1 MTKRIVTVQPNT
13 KRSLKNPVIRLF
25 LTILVSSLFTGLFS
39 QNSWAIAGSV
49 DDLLQMVKEG
59 RVVEAKEHRK
69 REARFLNNKNQQKR
83 LYKKSIRERKDLE
96 KISIKLERTY
106 DKNAE
111 SVTVL
116 QTRLDDRLGTLKD
129 LFSHLQTSAGSA
141 AAQID
146 NSIISAEFP
155 GRSLF
160 LTDLSKKIANS
171 STLPSIKEMERLWY
185 ELQREIIETGKV
197 SRFTTS
203 VIDTDGIASEQE
215 VIRVG
220 AFNLVSYGKYS
231 QYIPETQKIV
241 EYNKQPSSHF
251 GLSALSL
258 RSSEDDL
265 SSFGVDPTR
274 GAILDA
280 MVQTPELSDR
290 IEQGGIV
297 GYFILGLGALG
308 FLIIIERFGYLTIIS
323 RRVTSQIDN
332 LTPDIKNPLGR
343 IFKVYQDNASVDTG
357 TLELKLGEAI
367 LKERAPLERFLTFLK
382 IISVVSPLLGLLG
395 TVTGMINTFQAITL
409 FGTGDPKL
417 MAGGISQALVT
428 TVMGLSVAIPIV
440 LFHTIVSSRS
450 KRLLMILEEQSAG
463 MIAEQAEKEHL

>member
-1 MTKRIVTVQPNT
+1 MSTHTIAKILSTT
-13 KRSLKNPVIRLF
+13 LF
-25 LTILVSSLFTGLFS
+25 SILFTGLFC

-83 LYKKSIRERKDLE
+83 LYKNSIKERKNLE
-96 KISIKLERTY
+96 KTSIKLEKTY
-106 DKNAE
+106 DRNSE

-116 QTRLDDRLGTLKD
+116 QTRLNDRLGTLKD
-129 LFSHLQTSAGSA
+129 LFSHLQTTAGSA
-141 AAQID
+141 AAQIE
-146 NSIISAEFP
+146 NSIISAEYP

-160 LTDLSKKIANS
+160 LTELSQKISNS
-171 STLPSIKEMERLWY
+171 STLPSIKEMEQLWY

-197 SRFTTS
+197 SRFTTK
-203 VIDTDGIASEQE
+203 VINTNGIESDQE
-215 VIRVG
+215 VIRIG
-220 AFNLVSYGKYS
+220 AFNLVSYGNYL
-231 QYIPETQKIV
+231 QYIPETKKII
-241 EYNKQPSSHF
+241 EYNKQPSGHF

-274 GAILDA
+274 GAILEA

-308 FLIIIERFGYLTIIS
+308 FLIIIERFSYLTVIS
-323 RRVTSQIDN
+323 RRITSQIDN

-343 IFKVYQDNASVDTG
+343 IFKVYQDNPSVDTE

-463 MIAEQAEKEHL
+463 MIAVQAEKEHK

>member
-1 MTKRIVTVQPNT
+1 M
-13 KRSLKNPVIRLF
+13 
-25 LTILVSSLFTGLFS
+25 TILAKTKPRTFALCILVAIISGLFS
-39 QNSWAIAGSV
+39 QQSWAIAGSV
-49 DDLLQMVKEG
+49 DDLLEMVREG

-69 REARFLNNKNQQKR
+69 REARFLDSKNQQQR
-83 LYKKSIRERKDLE
+83 LYKQAITERNRLEKASIRLE
-96 KISIKLERTY
+96 KDY
-106 DKNAE
+106 DKNAD
-111 SVTVL
+111 TVSTL
-116 QTRLDDRLGTLKD
+116 QSRLDNRMGSLKE
-129 LFSHLQTSAGSA
+129 LFSHLQTTAGSS

-146 NSIISAEFP
+146 NSIISAEYP
-155 GRSLF
+155 GRSSF
-160 LTDLSKKIANS
+160 LNELSEKVANN

-197 SRFTTS
+197 SRFTTN
-203 VIDTDGIASEQE
+203 VIDTDGIESEQE

-220 AFNLVSYGKYS
+220 AFNLTSYGNYL
-231 QYIPETQKIV
+231 QYIPETQKIIQ
-241 EYNKQPSSHF
+241 YNKQPPNHF
-251 GLSALSL
+251 GLSALNL
-258 RSSEDDL
+258 RKSEDDL
-265 SSFGVDPTR
+265 SSFGIDPTR

-280 MVQTPELSDR
+280 MMQTPDIADR

-308 FLIIIERFGYLTIIS
+308 FLIIIERFGYLGFIS
-323 RRVTSQIDN
+323 RRIAKQVDKH
-332 LTPDIKNPLGR
+332 TPDMKNPLGR
-343 IFKVYQDNASVDTG
+343 IFKVYQDNKTIDTD

-367 LKERAPLERFLTFLK
+367 LKERTPLERFLTFLK

-440 LFHTIVSSRS
+440 LFHTILSSRS
-450 KRLLMILEEQSAG
+450 KRLLMVLEEQSAG
-463 MIAEQAEKEHL
+463 MIAEQAEKGQQ

>member
-1 MTKRIVTVQPNT
+1 MTKRSVKHPIV
-13 KRSLKNPVIRLF
+13 RISL
-25 LTILVSSLFTGLFS
+25 SLFISMLLTGLFS
-39 QNSWAIAGSV
+39 QNSWAIAGSI

-59 RVVEAKEHRK
+59 RVVEAKEHRN
-69 REARFLNNKNQQKR
+69 REARFLNNQNQQKR
-83 LYKKSIRERKDLE
+83 LYKNAIKERNSLE
-96 KISIKLERTY
+96 KVSIKLEKTY
-106 DKNAE
+106 DKNAD

-116 QTRLDDRLGTLKD
+116 QSRLDERLGTLKD

-141 AAQID
+141 AAKID

-160 LTDLSKKIANS
+160 LTGLSKKIANS
-171 STLPSIKEMERLWY
+171 STLPSIREMEQLWY

-197 SRFTTS
+197 SRFTTN

-220 AFNLVSYGKYS
+220 AFNLVSYGKYF

-258 RSSEDDL
+258 RTSEDDL

-274 GAILDA
+274 GAILEA

-297 GYFILGLGALG
+297 GYFILALGALG
-308 FLIIIERFGYLTIIS
+308 FLIIIERFGYLTVIS
-323 RRVTSQIDN
+323 RRITSQIDN
-332 LTPDIKNPLGR
+332 LVPDVKNPLGR

-428 TVMGLSVAIPIV
+428 TVMGLSIAIPIV

-463 MIAEQAEKEHL
+463 MIAEQAEKEHQ

>member
-1 MTKRIVTVQPNT
+1 MSKHSVKRPKFEIIL
-13 KRSLKNPVIRLF
+13 SLFIS
-25 LTILVSSLFTGLFS
+25 ILFTGLFS
-39 QNSWAIAGSV
+39 QNSWAIAGNI

-83 LYKKSIRERKDLE
+83 LYKNAISERKNLE
-96 KISIKLERTY
+96 KISIKLEKTY
-106 DKNAE
+106 DKNAD

-116 QTRLDDRLGTLKD
+116 ESRLDERLGTLKD

-141 AAQID
+141 AVQID

-160 LTDLSKKIANS
+160 LTDLSKKVANS

-197 SRFTTS
+197 SRFTS
-203 VIDTDGIASEQE
+203 NVIDTDGIASEQE

-220 AFNLVSYGKYS
+220 AFNLVSYGKYF

-258 RSSEDDL
+258 RTSEDDL

-274 GAILDA
+274 GSILEA

-308 FLIIIERFGYLTIIS
+308 FLIIIERFCYLTTIS
-323 RRVTSQIDN
+323 RRITSQINN
-332 LTPDIKNPLGR
+332 LTPDVKNPLGR
-343 IFKVYQDNASVDTG
+343 IFKVYQDNSTVDTG

-367 LKERAPLERFLTFLK
+367 LKERSPLERFLTFLK

-428 TVMGLSVAIPIV
+428 TVMGLSIAIPIV

-463 MIAEQAEKEHL
+463 MIAEQAEKEHQ

>member
-1 MTKRIVTVQPNT
+1 M
-13 KRSLKNPVIRLF
+13 
-25 LTILVSSLFTGLFS
+25 TILATPKSRTFALCLFAAIFSGLFS
-39 QNSWAIAGSV
+39 QHSWAIAGSV
-49 DDLLQMVKEG
+49 DDLLEMVREG

-69 REARFLNNKNQQKR
+69 REARFLGSKNQQKR
-83 LYKKSIRERKDLE
+83 LYQQAITERKRLE
-96 KISIKLERTY
+96 KASIQLEKDY
-106 DKNAE
+106 DKNAD
-111 SVTVL
+111 TVNTL
-116 QTRLDDRLGTLKD
+116 QSRLDNRMGSLKE
-129 LFSHLQTSAGSA
+129 LFSHLQTTAGSS

-146 NSIISAEFP
+146 NSIVSAEYP

-160 LTDLSKKIANS
+160 LNELSQKVANN
-171 STLPSIKEMERLWY
+171 STLPSIKEMERLWF

-197 SRFTTS
+197 SRFTAK
-203 VIDTDGIASEQE
+203 VIDTDGIESEQE

-220 AFNLVSYGKYS
+220 AFNLNSYGNYL
-231 QYIPETQKIV
+231 QYIPETQKIIQ
-241 EYNKQPSSHF
+241 YNKQPPSHF
-251 GLSALSL
+251 GLSALTL
-258 RSSEDDL
+258 RTSEEDL
-265 SSFGVDPTR
+265 SSFGIDPTR

-280 MVQTPELSDR
+280 MVQTPDISDR

-297 GYFILGLGALG
+297 GYIILGLGALG
-308 FLIIIERFGYLTIIS
+308 LLIIIERFGYLAFIS
-323 RRVTSQIDN
+323 RRIAKQVDKH
-332 LTPDIKNPLGR
+332 TPDIKNPLGR
-343 IFKVYQDNASVDTG
+343 IFKVYQDNKSIDTD

-440 LFHTIVSSRS
+440 LFHTVVSSRS

-463 MIAEQAEKEHL
+463 MIAEQAEQGQK